1 MNNFPSRLPHSSPE
15 LTMTRSA
22 LQLLSNL
29 VCQCNESARYM
40 ERMEEMLILSQQ
52 LDFRCV
58 NVIIILTPRY
68 IVFLSLTTGR
78 KVKFDSLLS

>member
-1 MNNFPSRLPHSSPE
+1 MTDNSLYRRLSSTSPE

-22 LQLLSNL
+22 LELLNNL

-52 LDFRCV
+52 LDFRSV
-58 NVIIILTPRY
+58 
-68 IVFLSLTTGR
+68 LS
-78 KVKFDSLLS
+78 V

>member
-1 MNNFPSRLPHSSPE
+1 
-15 LTMTRSA
+15 MTRSA

-58 NVIIILTPRY
+58 KVVIILTARY
-68 IVFLSLTTGR
+68 IVFLA
-78 KVKFDSLLS
+78 

>member
-1 MNNFPSRLPHSSPE
+1 
-15 LTMTRSA
+15 MTRAA

-52 LDFRCV
+52 LDFR
-58 NVIIILTPRY
+58 
-68 IVFLSLTTGR
+68 
-78 KVKFDSLLS
+78 

>member
-1 MNNFPSRLPHSSPE
+1 
-15 LTMTRSA
+15 MTRSA

-58 NVIIILTPRY
+58 NVVIILTPRY
-68 IVFLSLTTGR
+68 IVFIT
-78 KVKFDSLLS
+78 

>member
-1 MNNFPSRLPHSSPE
+1 
-15 LTMTRSA
+15 MTRSA

-58 NVIIILTPRY
+58 SGNYL
-68 IVFLSLTTGR
+68 
-78 KVKFDSLLS
+78 DSPLYCVPH